1 MKLWVHAK
9 PYLQI
14 VWLSSNLS
22 DYMYDIIGSGIAGLT
37 CSQILSKSNISHS
50 IFEKETSSPEDH
62 YGIQITPNAS
72 NILAKIGLFDTIL
85 PDMHV
90 INNIEI
96 ISLRNLKTLTR
107 LPVNEFVL
115 NNNLS
120 KYFTISRKILYEHLL
135 NAVNKNGTVIEN
147 NKNISNIIDHGDHFD
162 INYDKNDTKESR
174 GIIIASGSSKKPLF
188 KNILI
193 KQTSS
198 NYLTL
203 RAVAKKKEFPFQIKN
218 DSIYVFLSEDLHIV
232 AYPFFEDKIN
242 IVVIAKKNN
251 LNFNNISINY
261 FKSAE
266 NTFHDFLNA
275 TNWTIWNLN
284 DYKTKL
290 FLDKNKPIFVI
301 GDAAHTIKPH
311 LAQGASM
318 AIEDAYSLAVSISNN
333 SDPKII
339 HDLMEKRNARI
350 KKVIRRSSTNRLIF
364 HAKQPVSYFRDIYLR
379 NTKPISHLNSLKWL
393 YNYEI

>member
-1 MKLWVHAK
+1 
-9 PYLQI
+9 
-14 VWLSSNLS
+14 
-22 DYMYDIIGSGIAGLT
+22 MYNIIGSGIAGLT
-37 CSQILSKSNISHS
+37 CSHILSQSNIKHT
-50 IFEKETSSPEDH
+50 ILEKETGSPEDH

-72 NILAKIGLFDTIL
+72 NILAKIGLLDAML
-85 PDMHV
+85 PRMHV

-96 ISLRNLKTLTR
+96 ISLKNLKSLTK

-120 KYFTISRKILYEHLL
+120 KYYTISRKILHEHMLG
-135 NAVNKNGTVIEN
+135 VVKKNGTIIDDRKNINGIIDRGDRFDLRYNEN
-147 NKNISNIIDHGDHFD
+147 N
-162 INYDKNDTKESR
+162 TKESQ

-188 KNILI
+188 KNIETR
-193 KQTSS
+193 QTST
-198 NYLTL
+198 NFLTL
-203 RAVAKKKEFPFQIKN
+203 RAVAEKKEFPFQIKN
-218 DSIYVFLSEDLHIV
+218 DSIYVFLSEDMHLV
-232 AYPFFEDKIN
+232 VYPFFEDKLN
-242 IVVIAKKNN
+242 IVYIIKKNN
-251 LNFNNISINY
+251 LHLDNTYINNFKYTQS
-261 FKSAE
+261 
-266 NTFHDFLNA
+266 TFYDFLNS

-290 FLDKNKPIFVI
+290 FLDKNRPIFVI

-318 AIEDAYSLAVSISNN
+318 AIEDAYSLAISLSNN
-333 SDPKII
+333 SSPKII
-339 HDLMEKRNARI
+339 HDFMEKRNSRI

-393 YNYEI
+393 YKYDI

>member
-1 MKLWVHAK
+1 
-9 PYLQI
+9 
-14 VWLSSNLS
+14 
-22 DYMYDIIGSGIAGLT
+22 MYDIIGSGIAGLT
-37 CSQILSKSNISHS
+37 CSHILSKSNISHS
-50 IFEKETSSPEDH
+50 ILEKETSSPEDH

-72 NILAKIGLFDTIL
+72 NILEKIGLLDSIL
-85 PDMHV
+85 PNMHV

-120 KYFTISRKILYEHLL
+120 KYYTISRKILYEHLL
-135 NAVNKNGTVIEN
+135 NAVNKNGTVIEHD
-147 NKNISNIIDHGDHFD
+147 KNISSIIDHEDHFD
-162 INYDKNDTKESR
+162 ICYDTNDTKESR
-174 GIIIASGSSKKPLF
+174 GIIIASGSSRKPLF
-188 KNILI
+188 KKILI

-198 NYLTL
+198 DYLTL
-203 RAVAKKKEFPFQIKN
+203 RAVAEKKEFPFQIKN
-218 DSIYVFLSEDLHIV
+218 DSVYVFLSEDMHLV
-232 AYPFFEDKIN
+232 VYPFFEDKIN
-242 IVVIAKKNN
+242 IVVITKKNN
-251 LNFNNISINY
+251 LNLNNISINNFNY
-261 FKSAE
+261 AE
-266 NTFHDFLNA
+266 NTFHNFLNSS
-275 TNWTIWNLN
+275 NWTIWNLN

-290 FLDKNKPIFVI
+290 FLDNNRPIFVI
-301 GDAAHTIKPH
+301 RDAAHTIKPH

-318 AIEDAYSLAVSISNN
+318 AIEDAYSLAISISNN
-333 SDPKII
+333 SNPKMI
-339 HDLMEKRNARI
+339 HDFMGKRNARI

>member
-1 MKLWVHAK
+1 
-9 PYLQI
+9 
-14 VWLSSNLS
+14 
-22 DYMYDIIGSGIAGLT
+22 MYNIIGSGIAGLT
-37 CSQILSKSNISHS
+37 CSHILSQSNIKHT
-50 IFEKETSSPEDH
+50 ILEKETGSPEDH

-72 NILAKIGLFDTIL
+72 NILAKIGLLDAML
-85 PDMHV
+85 PRMHV

-96 ISLRNLKTLTR
+96 ISLKNLKSLTK

-120 KYFTISRKILYEHLL
+120 KYYTISRKILHEHMLG
-135 NAVNKNGTVIEN
+135 VVKKNGTIIDDRKNINGIIDRGDRFDLRYNEN
-147 NKNISNIIDHGDHFD
+147 N
-162 INYDKNDTKESR
+162 TKESQ

-188 KNILI
+188 KNIETR
-193 KQTSS
+193 QTST
-198 NYLTL
+198 NFLTL
-203 RAVAKKKEFPFQIKN
+203 RAVAEKKEFPFQIKN
-218 DSIYVFLSEDLHIV
+218 DSIYVFLSEDMHLV
-232 AYPFFEDKIN
+232 VYPFFEDKLN
-242 IVVIAKKNN
+242 IVYIIKKNN
-251 LNFNNISINY
+251 LHLDNTYINNFKYTQS
-261 FKSAE
+261 
-266 NTFHDFLNA
+266 TFYDFLNS

-290 FLDKNKPIFVI
+290 FLDKNRPIFVI

-318 AIEDAYSLAVSISNN
+318 AIEDAYSLAISLSNN
-333 SDPKII
+333 SSPKII
-339 HDLMEKRNARI
+339 HDFMEKRNSRI

-393 YNYEI
+393 YKYEI

>member
-1 MKLWVHAK
+1 
-9 PYLQI
+9 
-14 VWLSSNLS
+14 
-22 DYMYDIIGSGIAGLT
+22 MYDIIGSGIAGLT
-37 CSQILSKSNISHS
+37 CSHILSKSNISHS
-50 IFEKETSSPEDH
+50 ILEKETSSPEDH

-72 NILAKIGLFDTIL
+72 NILEKIGLLDSIL
-85 PDMHV
+85 PNMHV

-120 KYFTISRKILYEHLL
+120 KYYTISRKILYEHLL
-135 NAVNKNGTVIEN
+135 NAVNKNGTVIEH
-147 NKNISNIIDHGDHFD
+147 NKNISSIIDHEDHFD
-162 INYDKNDTKESR
+162 ICYDTNDTKESQ
-174 GIIIASGSSKKPLF
+174 GIIIASGSSRKPLF
-188 KNILI
+188 KKILI

-198 NYLTL
+198 DYLTL
-203 RAVAKKKEFPFQIKN
+203 RAVAEKKEFPFQIKN
-218 DSIYVFLSEDLHIV
+218 DSVYVFLSEDMHLV
-232 AYPFFEDKIN
+232 VYPFFEDKIN
-242 IVVIAKKNN
+242 IVVITKKNN
-251 LNFNNISINY
+251 LNLNNISINNFNY
-261 FKSAE
+261 AE
-266 NTFHDFLNA
+266 NTFHNFLNSS
-275 TNWTIWNLN
+275 NWTIWNLN

-290 FLDKNKPIFVI
+290 FLDNNRPIFVI

-318 AIEDAYSLAVSISNN
+318 AIEDAYSLAISISNN
-333 SDPKII
+333 NNPKMI
-339 HDLMEKRNARI
+339 HDFMGKRNARI

>member
-1 MKLWVHAK
+1 
-9 PYLQI
+9 
-14 VWLSSNLS
+14 
-22 DYMYDIIGSGIAGLT
+22 MYDIIGSGIAGLT
-37 CSQILSKSNISHS
+37 CSHILSKSNISHS
-50 IFEKETSSPEDH
+50 ILEKETSSPEDH

-72 NILAKIGLFDTIL
+72 NILEKIGLLDSIL
-85 PDMHV
+85 PNMHV

-120 KYFTISRKILYEHLL
+120 KYYTISRKILYEHLL
-135 NAVNKNGTVIEN
+135 NAVNKNGTVIEHD
-147 NKNISNIIDHGDHFD
+147 KNISSIIDHEDHFD
-162 INYDKNDTKESR
+162 ICYDTNDTKESQ
-174 GIIIASGSSKKPLF
+174 GIIIASGSSRKPLF
-188 KNILI
+188 KKILI

-198 NYLTL
+198 DYLTL
-203 RAVAKKKEFPFQIKN
+203 RAVAEKKEFPFQIKN
-218 DSIYVFLSEDLHIV
+218 DSVYVFLSEDMHLV
-232 AYPFFEDKIN
+232 VYPFFEDKIN
-242 IVVIAKKNN
+242 IVVITKKNN
-251 LNFNNISINY
+251 LNLNNISINN
-261 FKSAE
+261 FNCAE
-266 NTFHDFLNA
+266 NTFHNFLNSS
-275 TNWTIWNLN
+275 NWTIWNLN

-290 FLDKNKPIFVI
+290 FLDNNRPIFVI

-318 AIEDAYSLAVSISNN
+318 AIEDAYSLAISISNN
-333 SDPKII
+333 NNPKMI
-339 HDLMEKRNARI
+339 HDFMGKRNARI

>member
-1 MKLWVHAK
+1 
-9 PYLQI
+9 
-14 VWLSSNLS
+14 
-22 DYMYDIIGSGIAGLT
+22 MYDIIGSGIAGLT
-37 CSQILSKSNISHS
+37 CSHILSKSNISHS
-50 IFEKETSSPEDH
+50 ILEKETGSPEDH

-72 NILAKIGLFDTIL
+72 NILEKIGLLDSIL
-85 PDMHV
+85 PNMHV

-120 KYFTISRKILYEHLL
+120 KYYTISRKILYEHLL
-135 NAVNKNGTVIEN
+135 NAVNTNGTVIEHD
-147 NKNISNIIDHGDHFD
+147 KNISSIIDHEDHFD
-162 INYDKNDTKESR
+162 ICYDTNDTKESR
-174 GIIIASGSSKKPLF
+174 GIIIASGSSRKPLF
-188 KNILI
+188 KKILI

-198 NYLTL
+198 DYLTL
-203 RAVAKKKEFPFQIKN
+203 RAVAEKKEFPFQIKN
-218 DSIYVFLSEDLHIV
+218 DSVYVFLSEDMHLEV
-232 AYPFFEDKIN
+232 YPFFEDKIN
-242 IVVIAKKNN
+242 IVVITKKNN
-251 LNFNNISINY
+251 LNLNNISINNFNY
-261 FKSAE
+261 AE
-266 NTFHDFLNA
+266 NTFHNFLNSS
-275 TNWTIWNLN
+275 NWTIWNLN

-290 FLDKNKPIFVI
+290 FLDNNRPIFVI

-318 AIEDAYSLAVSISNN
+318 AIEDAYSLAISISNN
-333 SDPKII
+333 SNPKMI
-339 HDLMEKRNARI
+339 HDFMGKRNARI

>member
-1 MKLWVHAK
+1 M
-9 PYLQI
+9 
-14 VWLSSNLS
+14 WLSSNLS

-37 CSQILSKSNISHS
+37 CSHILSKSNISHS
-50 IFEKETSSPEDH
+50 ILEKETSSPEDH

-72 NILAKIGLFDTIL
+72 NILAKIGLLDSIL

-96 ISLRNLKTLTR
+96 ISLKNLKILTR

-120 KYFTISRKILYEHLL
+120 KYYTISRKILYEHLL
-135 NAVNKNGTVIEN
+135 NAVNENGTNIEN
-147 NKNISNIIDHGDHFD
+147 NRNISGIIDHGGHFEIKYED
-162 INYDKNDTKESR
+162 NNIKESR

-188 KNILI
+188 KNIDTR
-193 KQTSS
+193 QTSS
-198 NYLTL
+198 NFLTL
-203 RAVAKKKEFPFQIKN
+203 RTVAEKKEFPFPVKH
-218 DSIYVFLSEDLHIV
+218 DSIYVFLSKDMHLV

-242 IVVIAKKNN
+242 IVVITKKNN
-251 LNFNNISINY
+251 LNLNNISINNFNY
-261 FKSAE
+261 AE
-266 NTFHDFLNA
+266 NTFHDFLNS
-275 TNWTIWNLN
+275 TNWTIWNLH

-290 FLDKNKPIFVI
+290 FLDKNRPIFVI

-318 AIEDAYSLAVSISNN
+318 AIEDAYSLAISISNN
-333 SDPKII
+333 SAPKII
-339 HDLMEKRNARI
+339 HDFMEKRNARI

-393 YNYEI
+393 YKYEI